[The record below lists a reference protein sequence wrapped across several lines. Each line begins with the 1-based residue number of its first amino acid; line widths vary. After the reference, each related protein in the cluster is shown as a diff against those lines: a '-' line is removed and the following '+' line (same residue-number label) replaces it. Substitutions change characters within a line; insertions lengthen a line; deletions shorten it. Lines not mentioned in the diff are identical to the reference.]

1 MEITAK
7 MALHF
12 AEPWGLTLEVESF
25 IQMGYTPREA
35 LEEWDCLPTKEEIL
49 DYLYGEA
56 QNMVF

>member
-1 MEITAK
+1 MEITVK

-12 AEPWGLTLEVESF
+12 AEQGGLTWEVESF

-35 LEEWDCLPTKEEIL
+35 LEEWDCLPSKEEIL

-56 QNMVF
+56 QNMIF

>member
-12 AEPWGLTLEVESF
+12 AEPWGLTWEVETY
-25 IQMGYTPREA
+25 IQMGYSPREA

-49 DYLYGEA
+49 DYLYGESI
-56 QNMVF
+56 

>member
-12 AEPWGLTLEVESF
+12 AEPWGLTCEVETY

>member
-1 MEITAK
+1 MEITTK

-12 AEPWGLTLEVESF
+12 AEPWGLTWEVESC

>member
-12 AEPWGLTLEVESF
+12 AEPCGLTWEVKSF

-35 LEEWDCLPTKEEIL
+35 LEEWDCLPSKEEIL

>member
-1 MEITAK
+1 MEITVK

-12 AEPWGLTLEVESF
+12 AEPWGLTWEVESF

-35 LEEWDCLPTKEEIL
+35 LEEWDCLPSKEEIL